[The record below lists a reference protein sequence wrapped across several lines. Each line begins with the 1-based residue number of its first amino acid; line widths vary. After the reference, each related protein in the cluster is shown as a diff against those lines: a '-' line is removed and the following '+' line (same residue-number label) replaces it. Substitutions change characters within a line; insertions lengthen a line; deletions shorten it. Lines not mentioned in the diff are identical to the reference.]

1 MDTKIINSYI
11 EILKEELVPALGCT
25 EPIAI
30 AYAAA
35 KAREVLG
42 CFPEKAVLECS
53 GNIVKNVKSVAVPNT
68 GGLTG
73 IRASLLAGLVGGN
86 PDNQLEVLS
95 EMTPEHIIT
104 VKKLLDSNFSEVRL
118 LSTDI
123 NLHLLLCLMAKDE
136 YVTVEI
142 KHTHINICK
151 IEKNGQ
157 VVYQNDADN
166 DNYLGTITDRSILT
180 VEGIYSF
187 ANTVPLERVHD
198 LIAQQI
204 DYNICIAEEGLQGD
218 YGINIGRTLLE
229 IGHDEPVRTKIKAY
243 TAAASEARMS
253 GCGLPVVTNSGS
265 GNQGIATSIPV
276 IVYARERNLP
286 EEKLY
291 RGLLFSNLLTIHQK
305 TLIGRLSA
313 FCGAV
318 SASCSSGAAITYLEG
333 GTLEQ
338 INQTISNTL
347 ANVPGIVCDG
357 AKPSCAAKIASCLDA
372 AYMSH
377 VLAMK
382 GKHYQPGN
390 GIVKADVE
398 ETIAAVGR
406 IAFKGMRATDTE
418 ILKIMLESDTPKTEM
433 VKDSLNFIP

>member
-1 MDTKIINSYI
+1 MDKQTFNNYI

-42 CFPEKAVLECS
+42 CFPEKAVLDCS
-53 GNIVKNVKSVAVPNT
+53 GNIIKNVKSVAVPNT

-73 IRASLLAGLVGGN
+73 IQASMLAGLVGGKAN
-86 PDNQLEVLS
+86 KEMEVLS
-95 EMTPEHIIT
+95 EMTPEHIDT
-104 VKKLLDSNFSEVRL
+104 VKKLLASGFCEVRL
-118 LSTDI
+118 LATDA
-123 NLHLLLCLMAKDE
+123 NLHLLLHLMANDE

-142 KHTHINICK
+142 KYAHTNICK

-157 VVYQNDADN
+157 IIYHNDIDN
-166 DNYLGTITDRSILT
+166 TKYLGTFTDRTILT
-180 VEGIYSF
+180 VEGIYEF
-187 ANTVPLERVHD
+187 ANTVPLEAVKNIID
-198 LIAQQI
+198 KQI
-204 DYNICIAEEGLQGD
+204 NYNIRIAEEGLQGD
-218 YGINIGRTLLE
+218 YGINIGQTLLAV
-229 IGHDEPVRTKIKAY
+229 GYDEPVRTKMKAY
-243 TAAASEARMS
+243 AAAASEARMS
-253 GCGLPVVTNSGS
+253 GCVLPVVTNSGS

-276 IVYARERNLP
+276 IVYAREHNLS
-286 EEKLY
+286 EEQLY
-291 RGLLFSNLLTIHQK
+291 RGLVFSNLLTIHQK

-333 GTLEQ
+333 GSLEQ
-338 INQTISNTL
+338 INKTITNTL

-377 VLAMK
+377 VLAMN
-382 GKHYQPGN
+382 GKQYQAGS
-390 GIVKADVE
+390 GILKADVE
-398 ETIAAVGR
+398 ETIAAIGR
-406 IAFKGMRATDTE
+406 IAHDGMRATDSE
-418 ILKIMLESDTPKTEM
+418 ILKIMLES
-433 VKDSLNFIP
+433 